1 MLHCCSLPKQV
12 AHIAVPMV
20 MSYTISKAI
29 EVKIMILL
37 QVNQLSKYFAADL
50 ILSNIK
56 LEIQTNDRVAL
67 VGRNGAGKS
76 TLLKIIAGYESHD
89 GGEII
94 RPKGTMIGY
103 LAQNTGL
110 ESEKS
115 IWDEMLSVFDHLHKM
130 EKDLRIL
137 EEKMS
142 DPGILSNETEYE
154 KILKDYDLLQVDFK
168 EKGGYQYE
176 ADIRSVLHGLNFQSF
191 DYSTKISTLSGGQKT
206 RLALAKLLL
215 THPDILILDEPT
227 NHLDIDTLSWLEQ
240 YLQGYDGA
248 VLIVSHDRYFLDKV
262 VNQVYEISRHQLS
275 KFPGNYSS
283 YLEQK
288 AENYERDIRLYEK
301 QQDEIAKLQDFIQRN
316 LARASTT
323 KRAQSR
329 RKQLEKIDR
338 MDKPKGDEKSA
349 SFSFQIERQSGND
362 VLKVNSLSVGY
373 QEEVVSD
380 NISFN
385 LSRGDSTALV
395 GPNGVGKST
404 LLKTIVEKLPSIAG
418 DIQYG
423 SNITIG
429 YYDQEQAEL
438 SSNKKVL
445 NELWDDYPLMPEKE
459 IRTVLGNF
467 LFSGDDVLKIVSTL
481 SGGEKARLALAKLM
495 MQKSNFLILDEPTNH
510 LDLDSKEVLE
520 NALIDYPGTILFV
533 SHDRYFINRIATK
546 VLELDRGGATEYLG
560 DYDYYVEKKL
570 EQEELQALAEQAAK
584 TAGTAT
590 EPARQDKTS
599 YQQDKETKKLERQRK
614 RRMEEVEAMIEQ
626 LELEV
631 AEYEEQL
638 CDPEVFQDHEKA
650 LDINNKIEAA
660 KEKLDE
666 LMEEWTELA

>member
-1 MLHCCSLPKQV
+1 
-12 AHIAVPMV
+12 
-20 MSYTISKAI
+20 
-29 EVKIMILL
+29 MILL

-56 LEIQTNDRVAL
+56 FEIQTNDRVAL

-94 RPKGTMIGY
+94 RPKGTAIGY

-115 IWDEMLSVFDHLHKM
+115 IWDEMLAVFNHLHSM
-130 EKDLRIL
+130 EKDLRRL

-142 DPGILSNETEYE
+142 DPDILSNETEYE
-154 KILKDYDLLQVDFK
+154 RVLKEYDLLQVQFK

-176 ADIRSVLHGLNFQSF
+176 ADIRSVLHGLNFHSF

-215 THPDILILDEPT
+215 TRPDILILDEPT

-240 YLQGYDGA
+240 YLQGYSGA
-248 VLIVSHDRYFLDKV
+248 ILIVSHDRYFLDKV
-262 VNQVYEISRHQLS
+262 VNQVYEISRHQLT

-288 AENYERDIRLYEK
+288 AANYERDLKLYEK

-338 MDKPKGDEKSA
+338 MDRPKGDEKSA
-349 SFSFQIERQSGND
+349 TFSFQIERQSGND
-362 VLKVNSLSVGY
+362 VLKVNALAVGY
-373 QEEVVSD
+373 QNDIVSE

-404 LLKTIVEKLPSIAG
+404 LLKTIVEKLPSISG
-418 DIQYG
+418 NILYG
-423 SNITIG
+423 SNVSIG

-445 NELWDDYPLMPEKE
+445 NELWDEYPLKSEKE

-495 MQKSNFLILDEPTNH
+495 LQNSNFLILDEPTNH

-546 VLELDRGGATEYLG
+546 VLELDRGGAIEYLG

-570 EQEELQALAEQAAK
+570 EQEELKALAEQATQASGSTVDNSK
-584 TAGTAT
+584 
-590 EPARQDKTS
+590 QDKTS
-599 YQQDKETKKLERQRK
+599 YQQDKEAKKLERQRK
-614 RRMEEVEAMIEQ
+614 RRMEEVEARIEQ

-631 AEYEEQL
+631 AEYEELL
-638 CDPEVFQDHEKA
+638 CDPEIFQDHEKA
-650 LDINNKIEAA
+650 GEINSKIEAA